1 MRHPK
6 YFSFSATFVFLV
18 HPATCKMIEPSK
30 TLVEQ
35 LSKSDVQQLL
45 DPAEEFV
52 KDVLE
57 DFRSLLSDG
66 TISLV

>member
-1 MRHPK
+1 MRRPK
-6 YFSFSATFVFLV
+6 YLPLSATFAFLV
-18 HPATCKMIEPSK
+18 HRATCKMIEPSK

-35 LSKSDVQQLL
+35 PSTSDLQQLL

-52 KDVLE
+52 KDVLG
-57 DFRSLLSDG
+57 DFCSQLSDG